1 MYKTAL
7 YFYSLLINERYQMPE
22 DQGEVNI
29 ANHQYTSE
37 ILHFAP
43 MVDRNCHSAKAIIEQ
58 QPNRPSPSKPQMI
71 GIQKSQIRMIYHK
84 QLVPLK

>member
-1 MYKTAL
+1 MYKIAL

-37 ILHFAP
+37 IILHFAP
-43 MVDRNCHSAKAIIEQ
+43 MVDRNC
-58 QPNRPSPSKPQMI
+58 
-71 GIQKSQIRMIYHK
+71 
-84 QLVPLK
+84 VP